1 MWEGML
7 LAETRQLLLVLLLKL
22 LLLLLEQELLTLSR
36 ADQLEGR
43 LHAGLN
49 GRGVD
54 W

>member
-7 LAETRQLLLVLLLKL
+7 LAETRQLLLVLLLK